1 MPSRLFVTLI
11 LTLLDVST
19 GEAICAVSL
28 ADGYGVKAA
37 SKHIPNHLIEQGSV
51 RCSVFGVVEVEGQ
64 RGIVGWPKVAWKI
77 SYINSG
83 TTVHL
88 GNVTVT

>member
-51 RCSVFGVVEVEGQ
+51 RCSVFGVVEVQGQ
-64 RGIVGWPKVAWKI
+64 RGIVGLSLLVLQSELSFLQWKRPPAKF
-77 SYINSG
+77 
-83 TTVHL
+83 HM
-88 GNVTVT
+88 